1 MINQYGRQIV
11 VMVFDDICLGR
22 RVVPLE
28 VGGRPE
34 KIFSNV
40 DVFLDLEVTCD
51 TSNFRVV
58 GGGVG
63 GRAWKEMSVQS
74 PSRGARVMAGLK
86 RVGSSLSLASP
97 HKVVTPL
104 DWPCVF
110 AIQCTSMISILSTT
124 YVFSTAVF
132 MVRAWGATD
141 EAKAAAHAGLMI
153 AAKPAFSAIS
163 SYWWGS
169 AGDRLGFRP
178 TLLVSSAIT
187 AVLTAALGLVTSF
200 GAAIALR
207 ALSGLFDGVM
217 TLTRSSMA
225 KISDKTN
232 SAKAFSTFGV
242 TYGLGSTIGPTLSA
256 VLAYPCG
263 GDPNARNPN
272 KGLVFTHCPYGT
284 LREYPFALS
293 AGWVLAA
300 AAFLWGYA
308 WLHLRVEEPK
318 YVGVQE
324 DDVEITADVERAVGA
339 GDVEMTTVGVHG
351 GGETLLPIEVEN
363 RGNSHTCSS
372 PGVEGGESIAEVRPV
387 SAAKGESIKVDKGED
402 GDEDEGG
409 PTPVRGGYARVDD
422 GDGAE
427 RSDWR
432 KDLII
437 RRAVINQVGCT
448 FVVIAG
454 AEATPIWMAT
464 SRMYGG
470 LGFTSVDIGAFGSV
484 MGVTILVFAATLF
497 AFLADRFGVTRSVM
511 WACAANGFIFAAHP
525 LAYYAQE
532 TSHAGTWVLISIFAV
547 GRGCMG
553 PVVMGGVSL
562 ILNNSAPRDQLGK
575 VNGFAGTFSNLARA
589 GAPIVG
595 GALIAGM
602 VHATRTMVHE
612 EDDGG
617 IEFDVARVF
626 PPTWW
631 PFVCVSLGFFAL
643 AWQTSSLPRSLDIPR
658 TSVG

>member
-1 MINQYGRQIV
+1 
-11 VMVFDDICLGR
+11 
-22 RVVPLE
+22 
-28 VGGRPE
+28 
-34 KIFSNV
+34 
-40 DVFLDLEVTCD
+40 
-51 TSNFRVV
+51 
-58 GGGVG
+58 
-63 GRAWKEMSVQS
+63 
-74 PSRGARVMAGLK
+74 
-86 RVGSSLSLASP
+86 VGSSLSLASP

-104 DWPCVF
+104 DWPCVI

-169 AGDRLGFRP
+169 AGDRLGFRG
-178 TLLVSSAIT
+178 TLLVSSAVT
-187 AVLTAALGLVTSF
+187 AWLTAALGLVTSF
-200 GAAIALR
+200 PAAVAVR
-207 ALSGLFDGVM
+207 ALSGLLDGVM

-242 TYGLGSTIGPTLSA
+242 TYGLGSTVGPTLSA

-263 GDPNARNPN
+263 GDPNAKDPSGP
-272 KGLVFTHCPYGT
+272 GLVFPRHCPSRYV
-284 LREYPFALS
+284 REYPFALS
-293 AGWVLAA
+293 SGWVLVV
-300 AAFLWGYA
+300 AAFLWAYSYA
-308 WLHLRVEEPK
+308 FLRVDAAGGDA
-318 YVGVQE
+318 GVE
-324 DDVEITADVERAVGA
+324 DADVEKGTP
-339 GDVEMTTVGVHG
+339 GDVEMMTRGERVVGVKSARRTDRDG
-351 GGETLLPIEVEN
+351 DGETLLPERDDGDGGGSEA
-363 RGNSHTCSS
+363 S
-372 PGVEGGESIAEVRPV
+372 GGESVAQVRSVRPKAEEEEV
-387 SAAKGESIKVDKGED
+387 KEEEEED
-402 GDEDEGG
+402 AL

-422 GDGAE
+422 GDGAGDANIAGGG
-427 RSDWR
+427 SASWR
-432 KDLII
+432 KDPVIG
-437 RRAVINQVGCT
+437 RAVINQVGCT

-464 SRMYGG
+464 SRTYGG

-511 WACAANGFIFAAHP
+511 WACAAMGFIYAAHP

-532 TSHAGTWVLISIFAV
+532 RSHALTWFLMSVFAV

-562 ILNNSAPRDQLGK
+562 ILNNSAPRKQLGK

-589 GAPIVG
+589 GAPIAG

-602 VHATRTMVHE
+602 VHATRETVHK

-617 IEFDVARVF
+617 VEFDVARTF

-631 PFVCVSLGFFAL
+631 PFVVIAAGFFAL
-643 AWQTSSLPRSLDIPR
+643 AWQTSSLPRSLDSPR
-658 TSVG
+658 TS

>member
-1 MINQYGRQIV
+1 
-11 VMVFDDICLGR
+11 
-22 RVVPLE
+22 
-28 VGGRPE
+28 
-34 KIFSNV
+34 
-40 DVFLDLEVTCD
+40 
-51 TSNFRVV
+51 
-58 GGGVG
+58 
-63 GRAWKEMSVQS
+63 
-74 PSRGARVMAGLK
+74 MAGLK

-104 DWPCVF
+104 DWPCVL

-169 AGDRLGFRP
+169 AGDRLGFRG
-178 TLLVSSAIT
+178 TLLVSSMVT
-187 AVLTAALGLVTSF
+187 AWLTAALGLVTSF
-200 GAAIALR
+200 PAAVAVR

-263 GDPNARNPN
+263 GDSNARGGDDA
-272 KGLVFTHCPYGT
+272 KGLVFPRQCPSRYA
-284 LREYPFALS
+284 REYPFALS
-293 AGWVLAA
+293 SGWVLVA

-308 WLHLRVEEPK
+308 YAFLRVDEAAGEPL
-318 YVGVQE
+318 GVE
-324 DDVEITADVERAVGA
+324 DKGDVEKAYPGGGP
-339 GDVEMTTVGVHG
+339 GDVEMTTRGDGVRGVGTRRTERDG
-351 GGETLLPIEVEN
+351 DGDGETLLPERDGED
-363 RGNSHTCSS
+363 G
-372 PGVEGGESIAEVRPV
+372 GGAEAAGGESVARVRSVRPKLV
-387 SAAKGESIKVDKGED
+387 EEEEEEEEEEA
-402 GDEDEGG
+402 G

-422 GDGAE
+422 GDGAGDANIAGGG
-427 RSDWR
+427 SASWR
-432 KDLII
+432 RDPVI

-448 FVVIAG
+448 FVVIVG

-464 SRMYGG
+464 SRTYGG

-525 LAYYAQE
+525 LAYFAQE
-532 TSHAGTWVLISIFAV
+532 RSHALTWFLVSIFAV

-562 ILNNSAPRDQLGK
+562 ILNNSSPRKQLGK

-602 VHATRTMVHE
+602 VHATRETVHK

-617 IEFDVARVF
+617 VEFDVARTF

-631 PFVCVSLGFFAL
+631 PFVVIAAGFFAL
-643 AWQTSSLPRSLDIPR
+643 AWQTSSLPRSLDSPR
-658 TSVG
+658 TS